1 MPAKRVLS
9 PEQVSE
15 LIRLYEAGATGS
27 QLAER
32 YLVSPATVWAYLRR
46 AGAKVRPSR
55 YPLPPPL
62 SSEAIL
68 ETCELIRKGLSQREV
83 AEILGIHQT
92 TVSYRVKRY
101 CR

>member
-1 MPAKRVLS
+1 MPAKRVLT

-15 LIRLYEAGATGS
+15 LVRSYEAGATGS
-27 QLAER
+27 ELAKR
-32 YLVSPATVWAYLRR
+32 YLVAPATVWAYLRR
-46 AGAKVRPSR
+46 SGVKTRPSR

-62 SSEAIL
+62 SSEDIL
-68 ETCELIRKGLSQREV
+68 ETCELVRKGLSQREV
-83 AEILGIHQT
+83 GEILGIHQT